1 MSQVVIYWVILGTL
15 IVLNKVQKS
24 FIQNQRKQKKSLDL
38 TKYSLLL
45 VYFSRVSMWDGKL
58 EQVSTDVQAS
68 LWN

>member
-68 LWN
+68 LWI